1 MKTAYNYNTVLTWD
15 PRDEIWVARV
25 PELPGCMA
33 HGDTQQEA
41 LEELQNAIPGWIEAA
56 QEAHFSFTRPLPSI
70 QTMKKASSLLNTAE
84 VARLL
89 GMAPRTLNARLK
101 NGTPFKR
108 GEAER
113 LRDALAEHSL
123 ALM

>member
-1 MKTAYNYNTVLTWD
+1 MKTTYNYNTVLTWD

-56 QEAHFSFTRPLPSI
+56 QDAETSRQDEPSH
-70 QTMKKASSLLNTAE
+70 
-84 VARLL
+84 
-89 GMAPRTLNARLK
+89 
-101 NGTPFKR
+101 
-108 GEAER
+108 R
-113 LRDALAEHSL
+113 LRS
-123 ALM
+123 MVNGKW